1 MYLINTRYWCVSSA
15 FNYICLVFSI
25 IKYVIIIIMIK
36 KRQNNEKQPHERKI
50 KNRFLPD
57 EQYGIAL
64 DNLVKGCTD
73 ILLLH
78 PDGKRIFL
86 GKRCVQREY
95 LQLLIIMCCVVLCW
109 CFLYCRPNHYP
120 TYTCCIIYIYTR
132 HVI

>member
-1 MYLINTRYWCVSSA
+1 MQHTKTRT
-15 FNYICLVFSI
+15 ND
-25 IKYVIIIIMIK
+25 K
-36 KRQNNEKQPHERKI
+36 

-95 LQLLIIMCCVVLCW
+95 LQLSYHVVLCW
-109 CFLYCRPNHYP
+109 CFIILSTEIIVRYVVFNILFC
-120 TYTCCIIYIYTR
+120 IYIQHTPAA
-132 HVI
+132 